1 MNWDFPVMLKT
12 NINGSVDYRSGIFW
26 CRSCVDISVPETC
39 GLVKMYRTAS
49 VLLYS
54 RRLICPIL
62 FRRVDISGPVR
73 VPGSRRD
80 GLHWGV
86 ARAGDICPTFRQTT
100 LYFPTVSPHW
110 HSFSHSTSIFSS
122 SLSVIINF
130 NSHFITSWELLA
142 FTFQFQKWVITV
154 TIYYF
159 SFINFC
165 NVTRVLLQVYF

>member
-26 CRSCVDISVPETC
+26 CRSCVDISVPETY

-86 ARAGDICPTFRQTT
+86 ARAGDICPTFRQIT

-110 HSFSHSTSIFSS
+110 HSFSHSTSIFFE
-122 SLSVIINF
+122 LSVSNYKF
-130 NSHFITSWELLA
+130 KFPFHNQLRVVSFHFSVSKMSNNGHYILLL
-142 FTFQFQKWVITV
+142 
-154 TIYYF
+154 IYK
-159 SFINFC
+159 
-165 NVTRVLLQVYF
+165 LL